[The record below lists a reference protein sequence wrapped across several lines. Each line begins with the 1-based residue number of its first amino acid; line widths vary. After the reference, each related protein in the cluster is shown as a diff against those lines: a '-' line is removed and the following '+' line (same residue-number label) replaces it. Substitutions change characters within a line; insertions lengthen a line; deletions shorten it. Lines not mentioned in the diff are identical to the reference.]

1 MSEQKRGR
9 GQPRHYEERKEKVTL
24 RITPTAIASLD
35 AAATQQNIS
44 RSELVEQY
52 ARGKQ
57 AKLAN
62 ELLCKLEAIPR
73 SPEKWDAKTKSEIF
87 YGLEEAVKLALDLID
102 AMPCGG
108 EDEK

>member
-24 RITPTAIASLD
+24 RITPTAITNLD
-35 AAATQQNIS
+35 ATATQQNVS

-57 AKLAN
+57 AKLAGD
-62 ELLCKLEAIPR
+62 LLCKLESIPR
-73 SPEKWDAKTKSEIF
+73 NPEKWDAKTKSEIF
-87 YGLEEAVKLALDLID
+87 YGLEEAVKLTLDLID
-102 AMPCGG
+102 AMPCRG
-108 EDEK
+108 EEKR

>member
-35 AAATQQNIS
+35 AAATQQEIS

-57 AKLAN
+57 AKLAV

-73 SPEKWDAKTKSEIF
+73 SPKKWDAKTKSEIH
-87 YGLEEAVKLALDLID
+87 YGLEEAIKLALDLIN

-108 EDEK
+108 EDE